1 MAVLSKQSYRW
12 IIVLSF
18 LAIIILPGMMPSPTL
33 RNTTL
38 GVVGLICLI
47 FQFLNLNTVDPNRSR
62 KADVIQSWI
71 LLLFTIILLI
81 VNFMV

>member
-12 IIVLSF
+12 IIVLTF
-18 LAIIILPGMMPSPTL
+18 LGIIILPGMMPSPTL

-38 GVVGLICLI
+38 AVLGLICLI
-47 FQFLNLNTVDPNRSR
+47 FQFLNLSVADPTRNR
-62 KADVIQSWI
+62 KTDVIQSWI
-71 LLLFTIILLI
+71 LILFTIILLI

>member
-18 LAIIILPGMMPSPTL
+18 LAIIIVPGMMPSPTL
-33 RNTTL
+33 RNVTL
-38 GVVGLICLI
+38 GVVGTVCLL
-47 FQFLNLNTVDPNRSR
+47 FQFLNLSVVDPNRSR
-62 KADVIQSWI
+62 KADVIQAWI
-71 LLLFTIILLI
+71 LILFTIILLI

>member
-12 IIVLSF
+12 IIVLTF

-33 RNTTL
+33 RNVTL
-38 GVVGLICLI
+38 GVVGALCLL
-47 FQFLNLNTVDPNRSR
+47 FQFLNLSVVDPNRSR
-62 KADVIQSWI
+62 KADVIQAWI
-71 LLLFTIILLI
+71 LILFTIVLLI

>member
-12 IIVLSF
+12 IIVLTF
-18 LAIIILPGMMPSPTL
+18 LGIIILPGMMPSPTL

-38 GVVGLICLI
+38 GTLGLICLI
-47 FQFLNLNTVDPNRSR
+47 FQFLNLKVVDPARSR
-62 KADVIQSWI
+62 KTDVIQSWVLILFTVI
-71 LLLFTIILLI
+71 LLV

>member
-18 LAIIILPGMMPSPTL
+18 LGIIILPGMMPSPTL

-38 GVVGLICLI
+38 GALGLICLV
-47 FQFLNLNTVDPNRSR
+47 FQFLNMGVVTPDRSR
-62 KADVIQSWI
+62 RADIIQAWI
-71 LLLFTIILLI
+71 LILFTIILLI

>member
-38 GVVGLICLI
+38 GVVGAICLL

-62 KADVIQSWI
+62 KTDVIQSWVLI
-71 LLLFTIILLI
+71 LFTIILLI

>member
-12 IIVLSF
+12 IIVLTF
-18 LAIIILPGMMPSPTL
+18 LGIIILPGMMPSPTL

-38 GVVGLICLI
+38 GALGLICLI
-47 FQFLNLNTVDPNRSR
+47 FQFLNLKVVDPGRSR
-62 KADVIQSWI
+62 KTDVVQSWVLI
-71 LLLFTIILLI
+71 LFTIILLI